1 MTSYNRSG
9 ALVVD
14 DDVAHVES
22 MSAILEEEGLRVT
35 HVNTGRRARSLLRER
50 SFGMMVVDEHLP
62 DADGLE
68 LAAFARRISPQ
79 TTVILTTSRHSMTT
93 ERAAQVQGISE
104 YLTKPL
110 NENRLQLRLRRLLM
124 HSMPPPMPAKRPSR
138 PPPVEDER
146 DDAPAEG
153 SLSRTRV
160 VVVEP
165 DDELRMSLMEVVAQL
180 GCQVSAFS
188 SAARAE
194 AQVKKVGFDL
204 ILADPGIVSSG
215 TRWVTRHKRQGKSGV
230 LALMEQVT
238 SPGPSNE
245 IKLSTKG
252 VVMPPFEKW
261 LLKSDLASILRNYAM
276 SLQRR
281 SDQGG

>member
-1 MTSYNRSG
+1 M
-9 ALVVD
+9 
-14 DDVAHVES
+14 
-22 MSAILEEEGLRVT
+22 
-35 HVNTGRRARSLLRER
+35 LRER
-50 SFGMMVVDEHLP
+50 SFGMMVIDEHLP
-62 DADGLE
+62 DSDGLE
-68 LAAFARRISPQ
+68 LAAFARRISPR
-79 TTVILTTSRHSMTT
+79 TTVILTTSKHSMTT
-93 ERAAQVQGISE
+93 ERAAEAQGISE

-110 NENRLQLRLRRLLM
+110 NEDRLQLRLRRLLM
-124 HSMPPPMPAKRPSR
+124 HSMPPPMPPKRPSR
-138 PPPVEDER
+138 PPP
-146 DDAPAEG
+146 PAEEKRAVPESA
-153 SLSRTRV
+153 SLRSVRV

-165 DDELRMSLMEVVAQL
+165 DDELRTNLMEVVVQL

-238 SPGPSNE
+238 SPGPSDE

-261 LLKSDLASILRNYAM
+261 LLKSDLYNILANYNASV
-276 SLQRR
+276 SRR
-281 SDQGG
+281 STRDD